1 MSFWIEP
8 DWPAPA
14 GVRAVSTLRRG
25 GVSQGS
31 HSSLNLG
38 AHVGDDPVAVR
49 ENRRRLATM
58 LTLPTEPVWLRQVHG
73 NRVVAAGAESH
84 EAEADA
90 SYTQERGVVCAVLTA
105 DCLPILLC
113 TGDGGRVAAVHAG
126 WRGLAGGVIEAAV
139 AALQSDDVLAWLGP
153 AIGPDAFQVGDE
165 VRQMFLALDDASES
179 AFRVSTGGRWWA
191 DLYQLARL
199 RLGRLGVDRVFGGHW
214 CTYGDPARFFSHR
227 RDGLTGRMAT
237 LIWRD

>member
-1 MSFWIEP
+1 
-8 DWPAPA
+8 
-14 GVRAVSTLRRG
+14 
-25 GVSQGS
+25 
-31 HSSLNLG
+31 LNLG

-49 ENRRRLATM
+49 ENRRRLAT
-58 LTLPTEPVWLRQVHG
+58 TLQLPMEPVWLRQVHG
-73 NRVVAAGAESH
+73 NRVVAAGMGSR

-90 SYTQERGVVCAVLTA
+90 SFTRERGVVCAVLTA

-113 TGDGGRVAAVHAG
+113 TGDGSHVAAVHAG

-139 AALQSDDVLAWLGP
+139 GALETNDVVAWLGP

-165 VRQMFLALDDASES
+165 VRQMFLALDGASIS
-179 AFRVSTGGRWWA
+179 AFRPSPGGRWWA

-199 RLGRLGVDRVFGGHW
+199 RFGRLGIDRVFGGHW
-214 CTYGDPARFFSHR
+214 CTYGDPERFFSHR

>member
-14 GVRAVSTLRRG
+14 GVHAVSTLRLG
-25 GVSQGS
+25 GVSQGNY
-31 HSSLNLG
+31 SSLNLG
-38 AHVGDDPVAVR
+38 AHVGDDPAAVR
-49 ENRRRLATM
+49 ENRRRLV
-58 LTLPTEPVWLRQVHG
+58 TLLKLPKEPAWLRQVHG
-73 NRVVAAGAESH
+73 NRVVAVGVESQ

-90 SYTQERGVVCAVLTA
+90 SFTQEPGVVCAVLTA

-113 TGDGGRVAAVHAG
+113 TGDGNRVAAVHVG

-139 AALQSDDVLAWLGP
+139 NRLETDNVLAWLGP
-153 AIGPDAFQVGDE
+153 AIGPEAFQVGDE
-165 VRQMFLALDDASES
+165 VRRMLLGLDEASES
-179 AFRVSTGGRWWA
+179 AFRPSTGGRWWA

-199 RLGRLGVDRVFGGHW
+199 RLARLGVDRVFGGHW
-214 CTYGDPARFFSHR
+214 CTYGEPARFFSHR